1 MSISV
6 LCLKCA
12 ILLPL
17 ATSIVQMPL
26 SEQRF
31 DPVVVATRN
40 EQIVVAFQAPASVYA
55 ENNLLQ
61 LSRAIPQWEESFR
74 HNPEFVA
81 LYWSVYNLQRDH
93 RRRVSLAM
101 NPEAWLSRVPDS
113 VLQLGLHPESDSRL
127 REASLVCRTKA
138 APYDMFFFQ
147 SATSENSRP
156 LMLIVATHAAN
167 DGHRV
172 VRFDGGSIFSWI
184 MACFPELDVRKKSR
198 FIASGLPKNLDAFL
212 ITVQPDSGN
221 DPIVQFRV
229 TYDKDAATPPQ
240 STAISLYCLIE
251 CNAEDSDIAFV
262 KRTNRP
268 GATAAQNELRTQ
280 LALSWVANSVEDQK
294 RLFLTKY
301 FAQLENNHRR
311 ILASPMKPGPGAYQ
325 GVPVLTRGLL
335 DQSARLLAT
344 IDGGVGYVHFFWN
357 PPDARLSPGKVVH
370 VVVQEE
376 GGVPKLGDS
385 FIGEEAEVSEIFATE
400 EFKAGLI
407 EYLKAKHVDVLKKA
421 GYPLP

>member
-1 MSISV
+1 MLIPV
-6 LCLKCA
+6 WCMKCSL
-12 ILLPL
+12 LLPL
-17 ATSIVQMPL
+17 ATNMVQMPL
-26 SEQRF
+26 SEQRL
-31 DPVVVATRN
+31 DPVVIATRD
-40 EQIVVAFQAPASVYA
+40 EHIVVAFQAPASVYA

-61 LSRAIPQWEESFR
+61 LSQAFPQWEESFR

-81 LYWSVYNLQRDH
+81 LFWSVYNLQRDH

-147 SATSENSRP
+147 GATSENSRP
-156 LMLIVATHAAN
+156 LMLIVATHTAS

-172 VRFDGGSIFSWI
+172 VRLDGGSIFSWI
-184 MACFPELDVRKKSR
+184 MASFPELDVRKKSR
-198 FIASGLPKNLDAFL
+198 FTSLGIPRNLDAFL
-212 ITVQPDSGN
+212 ITVQPVSGN
-221 DPIVQFRV
+221 DPIVQFRL
-229 TYDKDAATPPQ
+229 TYDEDAATTPQ
-240 STAISLYCLIE
+240 GTAISLHCLIE
-251 CNAEDSDIAFV
+251 CNAEDSEGAFV
-262 KRTNRP
+262 KGTNRP
-268 GATAAQNELRTQ
+268 GLTDALSKLRTQ
-280 LALSWVANSVEDQK
+280 LSLSWVANSVEDQK
-294 RLFLTKY
+294 RLFLSKY
-301 FAQLENNHRR
+301 FAQLEDNHRR

-344 IDGGVGYVHFFWN
+344 IDGGVGYIHFFWN
-357 PPDARLSPGKVVH
+357 PPDAQFSPGKVVH

-385 FIGEEAEVSEIFATE
+385 FIGEEAAVSEILATE
-400 EFKAGLI
+400 EFKVGLI
-407 EYLKAKHVDVLKKA
+407 EYLKAKHVDVLQKA
-421 GYPLP
+421 GYTLP